1 MKIDTGDFRV
11 AAGETIDLEKRPT
24 RIDPV
29 YRSKRDYKKK
39 LRHHVERLS
48 DQQQMLYAANRHAIL
63 MIFQAMDAAGKDGA
77 IRHVMSGIN
86 PQGCQVFSFKHPSA
100 EELQHNFLWRS
111 TQDLPERGRIGI
123 FNRSYY
129 EEVLILRVHP
139 ELLAAEAL
147 ADPVADEAAFWQT
160 RYRSITDL
168 ERHLHTNG
176 TRIVKIFLHL
186 SKDEQRKRFLDRIDD
201 PQKNWKFST
210 DDIKE
215 RGFWN
220 AYRSAY
226 EDCVGATSTADV
238 PWHVVPADDKHTA
251 RLIVSQILLDTFD
264 SLGSAYPTVTA
275 KRKKELQ
282 AIRKTLAK

>member
-1 MKIDTGDFRV
+1 
-11 AAGETIDLEKRPT
+11 
-24 RIDPV
+24 
-29 YRSKRDYKKK
+29 
-39 LRHHVERLS
+39 
-48 DQQQMLYAANRHAIL
+48 MLYAANRHAIL

-100 EELQHNFLWRS
+100 EELQHDFLWRS

-147 ADPVADEAAFWQT
+147 AGPGRRRSRVLANALPLDHRSGTASAHQRHPHRQDLPAPLEGRAAQT
-160 RYRSITDL
+160 
-168 ERHLHTNG
+168 
-176 TRIVKIFLHL
+176 L
-186 SKDEQRKRFLDRIDD
+186 SSTASDD

-251 RLIVSQILLDTFD
+251 RLIVSQILLDT
-264 SLGSAYPTVTA
+264 STAWGRPTRPSPPSGRRNCRRSARPWRNEGGAGPRRANRCGSPGKVSSGGPGALIHVAAPA
-275 KRKKELQ
+275 RRGL
-282 AIRKTLAK
+282 L